1 MKILDIGCGL
11 RKYKPKQKN
20 ARVIGLDIVKLP
32 GVDVVHDLE
41 KSPLPFKD
49 NEFDTV
55 IANHVLEHVKNLISV
70 IHEIWR
76 ITKRYGL
83 F

>member
-11 RKYKPKQKN
+11 RKYKLKKN
-20 ARVIGLDIVKLP
+20 AKVIGLDVIKLP

-41 KSPLPFKD
+41 KTPLPFKD
-49 NEFDTV
+49 NEFDIV

-76 ITKRYGL
+76 ITMDC